1 MKIKKMGSLIII
13 SGPSGVGKDTICK
26 EVLDRNNNLVLSVS
40 MTSRE
45 MRNGEVEGKDY
56 YFVSRDEFEKRVKN
70 NEFLE
75 HATVHGEYYGTPKK
89 EVIERLEKGI
99 DVILTIDIQGALNIK
114 EMYKDGIFIF
124 IMPPDMKTLR
134 DRLINRKTESIEKV
148 ISRFTTAYKEIN
160 EVTKYN
166 YVVVNDILEDAIKK
180 VEAILLA
187 SKCSVSRI
195 EDLELDNKE
204 ELIHEIL
211 INN

>member
-1 MKIKKMGSLIII
+1 MKIKKTGSLIVI
-13 SGPSGVGKDTICK
+13 SGPSGVGKDTICNEILK
-26 EVLDRNNNLVLSVS
+26 RNNNLVLSVS

-45 MRNGEVEGKDY
+45 KRNGEVDGKDY
-56 YFVSRDEFEKRVKN
+56 YFISREEFEEKIEN
-70 NEFLE
+70 NELLE
-75 HATVHGEYYGTPKK
+75 YATVHGEYYGTPKK
-89 EVIERLEKGI
+89 EVLGRLEKGI
-99 DVILTIDIQGALNIK
+99 DLILTVDIQGALNIK

-134 DRLINRKTESIEKV
+134 DRLINRKTESIDKV

-166 YVVVNDILEDAIKK
+166 YVVVNDILEEAVRK
-180 VEAILLA
+180 VESILIA

-204 ELIHEIL
+204 ELIHEVL

>member
-1 MKIKKMGSLIII
+1 MKTKKNGSLIVI

-26 EVLDRNNNLVLSVS
+26 EVLNRNSNLVLSVS

-45 MRNGEVEGKDY
+45 MRNGEVDGKDY
-56 YFVSRDEFEKRVKN
+56 YFVSREEFEKRVKN
-70 NEFLE
+70 NELLE
-75 HATVHGEYYGTPKK
+75 YATVHGEYYGTPKK
-89 EVIERLEKGI
+89 EVIDRLEKGI

-134 DRLINRKTESIEKV
+134 DRLINRGTESIEKV

-166 YVVVNDILEDAIKK
+166 YVVVNDVLEEAIKK

-211 INN
+211 LKN

>member
-1 MKIKKMGSLIII
+1 MKIKKTGSLIVI

-26 EVLDRNNNLVLSVS
+26 EVLNRNNNLVLSVS

-45 MRNGEVEGKDY
+45 MRKGEIEGKDY
-56 YFVSRDEFEKRVKN
+56 YFVSKKEFEKRVKN
-70 NEFLE
+70 NELLE
-75 HATVHGEYYGTPKK
+75 YASYTGEYYGTPKK
-89 EVIERLEKGI
+89 EVIDRLQNGI
-99 DVILTIDIQGALNIK
+99 DVILTIDIQGAVNIK
-114 EMYKDGIFIF
+114 KMYEDGIFIF

-134 DRLINRKTESIEKV
+134 DRLINRKTESIDKV

-166 YVVVNDILEDAIKK
+166 YVVVNDVLEEAISK

-211 INN
+211 LKN

>member
-1 MKIKKMGSLIII
+1 MKIKKTGSLIVI

-26 EVLDRNNNLVLSVS
+26 EVLNRNKNLVLSVS

-45 MRNGEVEGKDY
+45 KRVGEADGKDY
-56 YFVSRDEFEKRVKN
+56 YFVSREEFEKRVKN
-70 NEFLE
+70 DELLE
-75 HATVHGEYYGTPKK
+75 YASYTGEYYGTPKK
-89 EVIERLEKGI
+89 EVIERLQKGI
-99 DVILTIDIQGALNIK
+99 DVILTIDIQGAVNIK
-114 EMYKDGIFIF
+114 KMYEDGIFIF

-148 ISRFTTAYKEIN
+148 VSRFTTAYKEIN

-166 YVVVNDILEDAIKK
+166 YVVVNDKLEDAISK

-211 INN
+211 LKN

>member
-1 MKIKKMGSLIII
+1 MKIKKTGSLIII

-26 EVLDRNNNLVLSVS
+26 EVLNRNNNLVLSVS

-45 MRNGEVEGKDY
+45 KRIGEVEGKDY
-56 YFVSRDEFEKRVKN
+56 YFVSREEFEKRVKN
-70 NEFLE
+70 NELLE
-75 HATVHGEYYGTPKK
+75 YATVHGEYYGTPKK
-89 EVIERLEKGI
+89 EVIDRLEKGI

-124 IMPPDMKTLR
+124 VMPPDMKTLR
-134 DRLINRKTESIEKV
+134 DRLINRRTESIDKV

-166 YVVVNDILEDAIKK
+166 YVVVNDKLEEAISK

-211 INN
+211 LKN